1 MQSIADI
8 DLDGVVA
15 LGQDRP
21 EVLLQW
27 VYQNLGESPDAPL
40 DRDWLEA
47 LYRGARDS
55 SDGRPSQE
63 FCLCLQLRRY
73 PVDIDTFLFGN
84 HYLRKGRDEIY
95 DEVLRELREIN
106 NPGGKRVVNC
116 YTEAVFTGGIGSAKS
131 TTALYTVAYQLYV
144 LSCFDDPHRT
154 FGLDRASEI
163 VFVFLGMA
171 GESASSDYDRFYSMI
186 TASPYFRL
194 DFPFNHR
201 LKSELHF
208 PHRIQVV
215 QGINTIGQN
224 VMGGMI
230 DEVNFG
236 QIVQNSKRSIDGG
249 EYNQTLS
256 IYNGLARRRKSR
268 FLSNGSSPGILC
280 LVSSKRYPG
289 EFTDV
294 KLAEAKEDPTIYVY
308 DKRVWDVKPRGTFS
322 NQRFKVFIG
331 DAGRKPVI
339 VDPEFK
345 FLAGDE
351 ARIIEVPIEF
361 HKDFRDDMI
370 GSLRDIAGVST
381 VARYP
386 YMQNVSAVS
395 SSFGHFPSILS
406 LDDTDLI
413 TDRLEVYPQRFR
425 NKERDRWVHV
435 DLGVT
440 SDSVGIAC
448 GYVPRFVHTQDEVGM
463 MPVIEFDFVLRVR
476 PPRDGEIQFTKVRR
490 LIVLL
495 RELGLP
501 VKWVSFDA
509 FQSVD
514 SIQMLRMAG
523 FATGR
528 QSMDSTANPYS
539 VTKTAFYAGRV
550 FSPPHKRALGEF
562 LSLEKDT
569 KTGKIDHPATGSKD
583 CSDAMAGVIYGLTMR
598 RDVWA
603 SHAVPFTSQYQ
614 STKEVKVENAKPD

>member
-1 MQSIADI
+1 MQSIADV

-15 LGQDRP
+15 LGQDDP
-21 EVLLQW
+21 ETLLRW
-27 VYQNLGESPDAPL
+27 VYQNLGLSHDHGVDPE
-40 DRDWLEA
+40 WQEA
-47 LYRGARDS
+47 LNRGALES
-55 SDGRPSQE
+55 TAGQASQE
-63 FCLCLQLRRY
+63 FCLCLQLQRY
-73 PVDIDTFLFGN
+73 PVSIEDFLFGR
-84 HYLRKGRDEIY
+84 HYLNKNRDEIY
-95 DEVLRELREIN
+95 DEVLRELKIIN
-106 NPGGKRVVNC
+106 NPGGRRVVNC

-144 LSCFDDPHRT
+144 LSCFHDPHRT

-171 GESASSDYDRFYSMI
+171 GESAVSDYDRFYSMVKE
-186 TASPYFRL
+186 SPYFTL
-194 DFPFNHR
+194 DFPYNPR
-201 LKSELHF
+201 MKSELHF

-236 QIVQNSKRSIDGG
+236 QIVQNSKRSLDGG
-249 EYNQTLS
+249 EYNQTLTV
-256 IYNGLARRRKSR
+256 YNGLARRRKSR

-308 DKRVWDVKPRGTFS
+308 DKRVWDVKPAGTFS
-322 NQRFKVFIG
+322 NQRFRVFVG
-331 DAGRKPVI
+331 DAGRKATILDDHFTLLP
-339 VDPEFK
+339 
-345 FLAGDE
+345 GDE
-351 ARIIEVPIEF
+351 EKVISVPVEF
-361 HKDFRDDMI
+361 LKDFRDDMI

-386 YMQNVSAVS
+386 YLQNVNAVS

-406 LDDTDLI
+406 LEETDMV
-413 TDRLEVYPQRFR
+413 TTQLEVFPQRFR
-425 NKERDRWVHV
+425 NKERARWVHV

-448 GYVPRFVHTQDEVGM
+448 GYVPKFVQTPDEVGL
-463 MPVIEFDFVLRVR
+463 MPVIEFDFVLRVK

-490 LIVLL
+490 LVVLL

-528 QSMDSTANPYS
+528 QSMDLTANPYS

-550 FSPPHKRALGEF
+550 FAPTHKRALGEF

-603 SHAVPFTSQYQ
+603 SHAIPFTTQYQ